1 MVGRRFDRVF
11 ASTALNAR
19 GCRYLHEF
27 RQKGLSDHS
36 PIEVDFN
43 P

>member
-1 MVGRRFDRVF
+1 MLRPPAGGI
-11 ASTALNAR
+11 TLNAR
-19 GCRYLHEF
+19 GCRYLHDF
-27 RQKGLSDHS
+27 REKALSDHS